1 MCTVEHVCTRNCQG
15 LGEECTDM
23 ADEEEDN
30 KQYINNVLP
39 KGVPF
44 DLMWLWMKKKIR
56 KKKNSEW
63 KRKK

>member
-44 DLMWLWMKKKIR
+44 DLMWLWMKKK
-56 KKKNSEW
+56 N
-63 KRKK
+63 